1 MQLHIIEKNRDSEN
15 KKLLTYIVT
24 SRSVMT
30 LLNVT
35 DWLKS
40 ISVLLIS
47 KKHALKIYQLNV
59 IHFLMPF
66 YSNSIQKEMG

>member
-1 MQLHIIEKNRDSEN
+1 MQLHIIEKNRESEN
-15 KKLLTYIVT
+15 KKLLVYIVT

-47 KKHALKIYQLNV
+47 EKNALKIYQLNV

-66 YSNSIQKEMG
+66 